1 MYTEHFG
8 LNEKPFSISPD
19 PRYLYLSQ
27 RHADALAHL
36 LYGISESGGFIQLTG
51 EVGTGKT
58 TLIRSV
64 LRQLPERTEIAL
76 ILNPKLSAKQ
86 FLQAICQELRVPI
99 ARSDTAKSATDRL
112 NERLLELHADS
123 RRVVLIVDEAQTM
136 SPELLEQVR
145 LLTNLET
152 EKQKLLQI
160 ILIGQPELREILG
173 RPEMRQVAQR
183 ITGRYHL
190 EPLTAPDSAVYVSH
204 RLKVAGGRPGIFS
217 KRAIRKLFRLSR
229 GIPRLINIIADR
241 ALLAAYARDQTH
253 IGASLVGEAA
263 DEVLAR
269 PRAVRWWPWAAVLA
283 GLAMLFWASAFWD
296 EGNSGDGRQLALAEH
311 VDSGI
316 DTGVD
321 DPDPQESLQEL
332 ASEQISE
339 SQSSLTERAS
349 EASSEPQP
357 LLPEPVSETA
367 TEPRPSL
374 PKPASESAAEPL
386 PSRAEPTRETATAPQ
401 PSLLEPTSEPLPAV
415 SLTELLA
422 HSGTSVDDALKT
434 LFALWGAD
442 YAGTSEVRACDQAE
456 SQGLKCLTL
465 TGGSISEL
473 AKINRPAMLELK
485 TADGT
490 RHHVVLLGLDE
501 SHALVSIAA
510 SRERIPIS
518 ELAAFTHGVHVVLFR
533 PAIRDESGTLAQGA
547 RGPGVIWLR
556 TTLDSIGYQVGDG
569 GEPDLFDAALEAA
582 VRDYQ
587 RDRRLFVDGV
597 VGDRTLISLQSDI
610 GIIGVSLESGTR

>member
-316 DTGVD
+316 DAGVD

-357 LLPEPVSETA
+357 LLPEPVS
-367 TEPRPSL
+367 
-374 PKPASESAAEPL
+374 
-386 PSRAEPTRETATAPQ
+386 ETATAPQ